1 MNKNIKAAVYMR
13 VATFEQV
20 DDRTNKM
27 KEFADKN
34 GYEISDFIVEQ
45 RSSLAV
51 CSKTLYGLLHNQSVK
66 TILTPTLGSFSRN
79 ILVTQDILNTA
90 KRNNK
95 KMNRMDLNY
104 KTFLCHLF

>member
-20 DDRTNKM
+20 DDRTSQM

-45 RSSLAV
+45 RSSLAA

-66 TILTPTLGSFSRN
+66 TILTPTLSSLSRN
-79 ILVTQDILNTA
+79 ILVTQDILNNA

-95 KMNRMDLNY
+95 KIISMDGEL
-104 KTFLCHLF
+104 

>member
-20 DDRTNKM
+20 DDRTSQM

-45 RSSLAV
+45 RSSLA
-51 CSKTLYGLLHNQSVK
+51 
-66 TILTPTLGSFSRN
+66 
-79 ILVTQDILNTA
+79 A
-90 KRNNK
+90 W
-95 KMNRMDLNY
+95 
-104 KTFLCHLF
+104 

>member
-20 DDRTNKM
+20 DDRTNQM

-45 RSSLAV
+45 RSGLVA

-66 TILTPTLGSFSRN
+66 TILTPTLSSLSRN

-95 KMNRMDLNY
+95 KIRLYN
-104 KTFLCHLF
+104 KCWGV

>member
-1 MNKNIKAAVYMR
+1 MR

-27 KEFADKN
+27 KEFEDKN
-34 GYEISDFIVEQ
+34 GYENSDFIVEQ
-45 RSSLAV
+45 RSSLAA

-66 TILTPTLGSFSRN
+66 TILTPTLSSLSRN

-95 KMNRMDLNY
+95 KIIIMDGEL
-104 KTFLCHLF
+104 

>member
-34 GYEISDFIVEQ
+34 GYEISDFIVE
-45 RSSLAV
+45 
-51 CSKTLYGLLHNQSVK
+51 
-66 TILTPTLGSFSRN
+66 
-79 ILVTQDILNTA
+79 
-90 KRNNK
+90 
-95 KMNRMDLNY
+95 
-104 KTFLCHLF
+104 

>member
-20 DDRTNKM
+20 DDRTSQM

-45 RSSLAV
+45 RSGLAA

-66 TILTPTLGSFSRN
+66 TILTPNLCSLSRN

-95 KMNRMDLNY
+95 KIISLDVEL
-104 KTFLCHLF
+104 

>member
-20 DDRTNKM
+20 DDRTSQM

-45 RSSLAV
+45 RSSLAA
-51 CSKTLYGLLHNQSVK
+51 CSKTLYGLLHNQYTLRRGQSAVPL
-66 TILTPTLGSFSRN
+66 ILLRTL
-79 ILVTQDILNTA
+79 
-90 KRNNK
+90 
-95 KMNRMDLNY
+95 
-104 KTFLCHLF
+104 

>member
-20 DDRTNKM
+20 DDRTSQM

-45 RSSLAV
+45 RSGLAA
-51 CSKTLYGLLHNQSVK
+51 CSKTLCGLLHNKSVK
-66 TILTPTLGSFSRN
+66 TILTPTLSSLSRN

-90 KRNNK
+90 KSNNK
-95 KMNRMDLNY
+95 KIISMDGEL
-104 KTFLCHLF
+104 

>member
-27 KEFADKN
+27 KEFEDKN
-34 GYEISDFIVEQ
+34 GYENSDFIVEQ
-45 RSSLAV
+45 RSSLAA

-66 TILTPTLGSFSRN
+66 TILTPTLSSLSRN

-95 KMNRMDLNY
+95 KIIIMDGEL
-104 KTFLCHLF
+104 

>member
-1 MNKNIKAAVYMR
+1 MNKNIKVAIYMR

-20 DDRTNKM
+20 DDRTNQM

-45 RSSLAV
+45 RSGLAT
-51 CSKTLYGLLHNQSVK
+51 CSKTLYGLLHNKSVK
-66 TILTPTLGSFSRN
+66 TILTPTLSSLSRN
-79 ILVTQDILNTA
+79 ILVTQDILNTS

-95 KMNRMDLNY
+95 KIISMDGEL
-104 KTFLCHLF
+104 